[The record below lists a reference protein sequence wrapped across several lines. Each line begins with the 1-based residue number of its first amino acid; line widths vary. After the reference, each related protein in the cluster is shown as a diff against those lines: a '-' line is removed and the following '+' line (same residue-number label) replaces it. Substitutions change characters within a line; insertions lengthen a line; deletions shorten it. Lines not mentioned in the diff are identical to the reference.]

1 MFEFGNNSKYKFNFK
16 CSMKVTETIQIGASD
31 SKVWETLRS
40 FQNPEKYI
48 PAVHSSTVNGSG
60 QGATRTCQVQMG
72 DQSFDVGETLKEVDE
87 SSKSLVISLDKG
99 PPSMQGL
106 QFQYK
111 VSSYDKDSNLEIST
125 EIPDN
130 PEMEQMIR
138 GLFSMMGQGIKQFHE

>member
-1 MFEFGNNSKYKFNFK
+1 
-16 CSMKVTETIQIGASD
+16 MKVIETTQINAES

-48 PAVHSSTVNGSG
+48 PAVQSSNVNGSG

-72 DQSFDVGETLKEVDE
+72 EQSFAVNETLQEVDDTT
-87 SSKSLVISLDKG
+87 KSLTISLDQA
-99 PPSMQGL
+99 PPPMQGL

-111 VSSYDKDSNLEIST
+111 VSPQEQNASVEIST

-130 PEMEQMIR
+130 PEMEQMIK
-138 GLFSMMGQGIKQFHE
+138 GLFSMIGQGIKQFHE

>member
-1 MFEFGNNSKYKFNFK
+1 
-16 CSMKVTETIQIGASD
+16 MKVTETVQINAAD
-31 SKVWETLRS
+31 SKIWETLKS

-48 PAVHSSTVNGSG
+48 PAVQSSTVNGSG

-72 DQSFDVGETLKEVDE
+72 DKSFAVNETLQTVDE
-87 SSKSLVISLDKG
+87 STKSLTISLDQA
-99 PPSMQGL
+99 PSGMQGL
-106 QFQYK
+106 QFQY
-111 VSSYDKDSNLEIST
+111 VVNPAEQNSTLEIST